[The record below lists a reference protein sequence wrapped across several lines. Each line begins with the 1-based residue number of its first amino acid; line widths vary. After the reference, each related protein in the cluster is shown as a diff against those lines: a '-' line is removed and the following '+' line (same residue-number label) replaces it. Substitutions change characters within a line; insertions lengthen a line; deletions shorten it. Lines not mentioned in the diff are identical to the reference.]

1 MQGRAPTHVLALSA
15 GGPGPGTPRGRKHT
29 QHADLIANVILQ
41 KQPGAPGRNSCSRAG
56 GGHTGGLGAPH
67 ARKWGIAPRNQTR
80 RGWQGRRDRRGSEGV
95 GGGRRGRWGSEGVG
109 GGQRESAGI
118 RGSRQGSEGS
128 VGCREAQSPGVP
140 WGPQC
145 NSSGSV
151 VKGIMLDY
159 DPKCKSTPVIV
170 TNSRVEPLSTRRR
183 QARVPSL
190 PGSSWGRLPGGGRP

>member
-15 GGPGPGTPRGRKHT
+15 GGPGPVTSRGHEHT

-67 ARKWGIAPRNQTR
+67 ARKWGIALRNQTR

-95 GGGRRGRWGSEGVG
+95 GGG
-109 GGQRESAGI
+109 QRESAGI
-118 RGSRQGSEGS
+118 RGSRRGSEGS

-140 WGPQC
+140 WGPRC

-183 QARVPSL
+183 QARVPCL
-190 PGSSWGRLPGGGRP
+190 PGSSWGRLPGGGGP